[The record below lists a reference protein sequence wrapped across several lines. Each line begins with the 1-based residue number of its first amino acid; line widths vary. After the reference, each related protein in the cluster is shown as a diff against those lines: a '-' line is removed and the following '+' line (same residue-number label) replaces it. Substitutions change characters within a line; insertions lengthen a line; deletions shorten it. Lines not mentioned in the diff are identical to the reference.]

1 MRLQPLQQLVACGH
15 KGVGGGVVQR
25 LVDLRVGFD
34 QGDVPRHLDADAPLQ
49 QDGSQQFGQLFALC
63 VAVGARPAGV
73 LSRLG
78 LFLFFGA
85 EAPIAALPLL

>member
-25 LVDLRVGFD
+25 LVDLRV
-34 QGDVPRHLDADAPLQ
+34 
-49 QDGSQQFGQLFALC
+49 
-63 VAVGARPAGV
+63 AVGARPAGV
-73 LSRLG
+73 LPRLG

-85 EAPIAALPLL
+85 EGEPIGKEPIAALPLL